1 MIKGVNKTVIEI
13 KCTDNGYFEK
23 AILFVNPAQG
33 HLSQK
38 RLQSEAEKYV
48 DMIKIGI
55 KTDTVKS
62 PSLIRRQRR
71 KRVARALFLISGAL
85 SAAAGIFFLFLN
97 KL

>member
-23 AILFVNPAQG
+23 AILFINPAQS
-33 HLSQK
+33 HLSAK

-48 DMIKIGI
+48 DMIRIGI
-55 KTDTVKS
+55 KTETIPNPLALKKAK
-62 PSLIRRQRR
+62 R
-71 KRVARALFLISGAL
+71 KRVMRALVFISGFVISAAGILFLI
-85 SAAAGIFFLFLN
+85 LN